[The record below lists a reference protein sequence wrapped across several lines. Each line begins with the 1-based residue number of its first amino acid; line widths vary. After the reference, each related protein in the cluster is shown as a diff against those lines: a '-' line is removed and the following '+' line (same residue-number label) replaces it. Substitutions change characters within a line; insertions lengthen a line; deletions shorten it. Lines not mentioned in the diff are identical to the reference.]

1 MPQVFYKWTEWTD
14 DNRWEEKVMQ
24 YTRGI
29 CVQIRQYL
37 SLVSDTEVEKYWKKP
52 NELIFKA
59 HIKKVLFLK
68 TFSCLVVLATS
79 SVRIGLLI
87 GKTAKKA
94 YQDWSSQ
101 LTFSLQNYVLR
112 TDRWRHVYWAV
123 AGEGVRALWKETR
136 EAAAAENDEA
146 RLKQTHLTHMQSCV
160 HIRTY
165 GFPVMY
171 SSCFNLYFFK
181 RN

>member
-24 YTRGI
+24 YTRGM

-87 GKTAKKA
+87 GKTAKHTKTGA
-94 YQDWSSQ
+94 HNCPFLFRTTFCAQTDDGMYIGPSQ
-101 LTFSLQNYVLR
+101 EKVF
-112 TDRWRHVYWAV
+112 
-123 AGEGVRALWKETR
+123 VRCEKKR
-136 EAAAAENDEA
+136 EKPQQ
-146 RLKQTHLTHMQSCV
+146 RRMMKH
-160 HIRTY
+160 
-165 GFPVMY
+165 G
-171 SSCFNLYFFK
+171 
-181 RN
+181 